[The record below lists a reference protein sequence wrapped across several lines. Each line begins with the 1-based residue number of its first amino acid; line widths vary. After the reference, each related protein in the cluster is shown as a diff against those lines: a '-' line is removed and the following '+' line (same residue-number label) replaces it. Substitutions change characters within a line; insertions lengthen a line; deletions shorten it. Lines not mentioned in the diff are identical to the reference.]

1 MFGQVTTYQ
10 SIRPRQRVGYC
21 IARHQQSSEFRPG
34 RNNDFESN
42 GIVGV
47 QQQSDSAASLIM
59 LITQQQRKQMTLA
72 P

>member
-1 MFGQVTTYQ
+1 MLLHKNITILLYINNMFGQVTTYQ

-47 QQQSDSAASLIM
+47 Q
-59 LITQQQRKQMTLA
+59 
-72 P
+72 